1 MVYKH
6 ISKDLK
12 EHTLWLLEHNY
23 IPSNIS
29 EIFGVSEQSL
39 QHWRANQ
46 AKYGTVLPP
55 PLLQSVVAIASSI
68 QT

>member
-6 ISKDLK
+6 ISTDLK
-12 EHTLWLLEHNY
+12 ERALWLLEHNY
-23 IPSNIS
+23 IPSDVN
-29 EIFGVSEQSL
+29 EIFGVSERSL

-46 AKYGTVLPP
+46 AEYSTVLP